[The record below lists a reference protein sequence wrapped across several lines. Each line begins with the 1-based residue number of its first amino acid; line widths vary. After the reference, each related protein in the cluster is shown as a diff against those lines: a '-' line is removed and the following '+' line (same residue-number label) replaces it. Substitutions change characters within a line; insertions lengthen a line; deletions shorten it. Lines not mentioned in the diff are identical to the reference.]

1 MSVRLRHAIP
11 LSLAILIIVLAV
23 LGANM
28 ARITSY
34 RKIEEMMVP
43 QSSSLARVTAAIL
56 QQSEA
61 RQFPVILEELATLP
75 SMMGVT
81 VIAAGERSVPGEDRL
96 DESIV
101 DKARGQGRL
110 QVELTADRATIVVA
124 APFQARGSQG
134 EGLSVLLTHTDLT
147 ERKRQEMPGII
158 IRSATMSGSSLILG
172 LLVWLYLRSNFTRRL
187 QRLINA
193 LRTYSSDKRDWQA
206 PIDGQGEVGEIAR
219 VVNRLFADLSD
230 ERTALQENAE
240 KFARIFAHTP
250 LLFSLS
256 EVESGVFT
264 EVNQEMIRV
273 SGFGRD
279 ELMGKTS
286 DEIGWMTPEDRA
298 RLLAT
303 LNERGRVDAMELLL
317 RTKSGRTVECVLYG
331 DIVTIAG
338 KPHLLSIARD
348 VSEERRAERAL
359 QRSEERFRRL
369 FDGAADAVIVSDQ
382 SGHIVDANQ
391 VASRSLGYSHEEL
404 VQMSVRDLSS
414 IRGREAK
421 ALWERILTKEDTT
434 FEDTYRRYDGTTFPV
449 EVRVAP
455 LVLGDEPLFVA
466 AARDVTERRHMEGT
480 LLQSQ
485 KMEAVG
491 QLAGGVAHDFN
502 NTLTTTTIT
511 LDLLLASTKL
521 DEETRAGLKTLEAQT
536 KRATALTRQ
545 LLMFSRRTKL
555 EVRILDVNDMVA
567 NLLKMVG
574 RLLGE
579 HIHLVFE
586 RCTTSPMVEA
596 DVNMLEQVLVNLC
609 VNARDA
615 MPRGGRITISIE
627 VLGDVTN
634 SAAQNDSGPSM
645 YVCLSVADTGS
656 GMDEGTQKRIF
667 EPFFTTKEPGKGTGL
682 GLATV
687 HGIVTQHKGWI
698 DVRSSLGKGSTFRVF
713 LPQVQAARAVVDD
726 EQPLPQGKGETI
738 LLVEDEPS
746 ILRVTARS
754 LRKNGYEVREAANGP
769 DALRLLRENNGAV
782 DLLLSDMMM
791 PGGLSGLDL
800 IREVRTLWPAIKV
813 MICSGYI
820 PESATDDQP
829 DAESIMRL
837 QKPYSIKE
845 LAETLRRCLEEGQV
859 S

>member
-1 MSVRLRHAIP
+1 
-11 LSLAILIIVLAV
+11 
-23 LGANM
+23 
-28 ARITSY
+28 
-34 RKIEEMMVP
+34 
-43 QSSSLARVTAAIL
+43 
-56 QQSEA
+56 
-61 RQFPVILEELATLP
+61 
-75 SMMGVT
+75 
-81 VIAAGERSVPGEDRL
+81 
-96 DESIV
+96 
-101 DKARGQGRL
+101 
-110 QVELTADRATIVVA
+110 
-124 APFQARGSQG
+124 
-134 EGLSVLLTHTDLT
+134 
-147 ERKRQEMPGII
+147 
-158 IRSATMSGSSLILG
+158 
-172 LLVWLYLRSNFTRRL
+172 
-187 QRLINA
+187 
-193 LRTYSSDKRDWQA
+193 
-206 PIDGQGEVGEIAR
+206 
-219 VVNRLFADLSD
+219 
-230 ERTALQENAE
+230 
-240 KFARIFAHTP
+240 
-250 LLFSLS
+250 
-256 EVESGVFT
+256 VESGVFT